1 MVLISH
7 PTGNANAREA
17 AKALNDAELLS
28 EFWTSVCWRR
38 EYLLNAVLPSSLSRE
53 LSRRSFPQARPSQ
66 VRINPWLEVAR
77 LLAIRFGFSGL
88 VKHEVGRFSVDAVY
102 RSLDRRV
109 ATRLKHTPRVS
120 AVYAYEDGAVE
131 SFRAAQNLGIKTIYE
146 LPIGYWKAYRELM
159 EQEAALQPEWAMTLP
174 GNSDSA
180 EKRARKDEELARATQ
195 ILVPS
200 RYVRE
205 TLRGAGSLK
214 ARITVVPYGAPRL
227 EVPVQRFSRSTGRK
241 LKVIFVGSLSQR
253 KGVSYLL
260 DAIRQLGSAVELTL
274 IGRRVGECRP
284 LDSALKIHRWI
295 PSQSHAEVL
304 QELQRHDVMV
314 FPSLFEGFG
323 LVVLEAMACGV
334 PVIATPNGAAPDII
348 HNGQDG
354 FIAPIRDSRA
364 LAHKLELLSNDRAL
378 LASMSRAAQLTA
390 TQHSWQLYRDRLAK
404 IVLRTLT
411 DDSDDPPRISSPAQL
426 QARNS
431 Q

>member
-1 MVLISH
+1 MVIISH

-28 EFWTSVCWRR
+28 EFWTSVSWRG
-38 EYLLNAVLPSSLSRE
+38 EYLLNAVLPSSLRRE
-53 LSRRSFPQARPSQ
+53 LGRRSFPQARPSQ
-66 VRINPWLEVAR
+66 VRIHPALEVAR
-77 LLAIRFGFSGL
+77 LLAIRFGLSGL

-109 ATRLKHTPRVS
+109 AARLKRKPKVS

-131 SFRAAQNLGIKTIYE
+131 SFRAAQDLGIKTIYE

-180 EKRARKDEELARATQ
+180 EKRNRKDEELARASR

-200 RYVRE
+200 QYVSK
-205 TLRGAGSLK
+205 TLRAAGSLN
-214 ARITVVPYGAPRL
+214 AQITVVPYGAPT
-227 EVPVQRFSRSTGRK
+227 VGIPVERSSLSPERK
-241 LKVIFVGSLSQR
+241 LKVIFIGSLSQR

-260 DAIRQLGSAVELTL
+260 EAIGRLASAVELTL

-284 LDSALKIHRWI
+284 LDSALRVHRWI
-295 PSQSHAEVL
+295 PSLSHSEVL
-304 QELQRHDVMV
+304 EELEHHDVMV

-348 HNGQDG
+348 HDGQDG
-354 FIAPIRDSRA
+354 FIVPIRDSQA
-364 LAHKLELLSNDRAL
+364 LAERLERLRKDRTL
-378 LASMSRAAQLTA
+378 LASMSAAARHTA
-390 TQHSWQLYRDRLAK
+390 SQHSWQRYRERLTE
-404 IVLRTLT
+404 IVLRTLM
-411 DDSDDPPRISSPAQL
+411 DDVDEQSGISSPSQL
-426 QARNS
+426 QACRS
-431 Q
+431 